1 MSDTLHK
8 SISVGVSLFFV
19 LVIASAAMSAV
30 PDGEETFTT
39 TSQLDVNSFTVPSD
53 SMNLLIADDRFTID
67 NGEQNL
73 PIDVYEVT
81 E

>member
-8 SISVGVSLFFV
+8 SISVGISLFFV

-39 TSQLDVNSFTVPSD
+39 TAQLDTNSFTVPSD
-53 SMNLLIADDRFTID
+53 SMNLLIADDRFTTD
-67 NGEQNL
+67 NPDAPFQ
-73 PIDVYEVT
+73 IDVYEV
-81 E
+81 EQ